1 MESQDHLVQPG
12 LAIHRLRRLEADF
25 IKPHRGTI
33 LLALAGMMLQSVLL
47 LPLPLLQGKVLDRL
61 AAVLLGASTPSPVD
75 LQGVERLIAL
85 VCLVSVACHLGRM
98 ALSWK
103 IGSVMAR
110 VSQEVIVGLTDALH
124 RKMHSLPMAFFD
136 RQQTGRLMARITSD
150 VGSILI
156 FLSSGFLQLITD
168 LIVASGIVVLLLW
181 IEWRLALV
189 SFLVLPI
196 YALNHTLFSGRI
208 GRLSREVRAEL
219 AAIYA
224 LVSER
229 VSAVRL
235 VRSFSKEEAEV
246 AELDGRIDAYRDLSR
261 DNTRVGAIQGALATL
276 ISGFGTVLVITYG
289 AILIGRGQL
298 TVGELLAVIALLAQL
313 YNPIVRLTQFQ
324 AMSTATLVS
333 IERMYQILDEPE
345 TLRNRPGARPI
356 VKPRGSL
363 SFRDVAFA
371 YSQGSAPV
379 LERIELE
386 IEPGMRLGLLG
397 TSGSGKSTLLSLAP
411 RLYDVSEGSGPVLFD
426 GQDVRDFRL
435 EDLRKSIVLVGQ
447 QPILFRGTIRSN
459 LLYANPGATP
469 SQIRRALD
477 ASDFAATVDSFPLGL
492 ETPVG
497 ERGST
502 LSGGQRQ
509 RLALARA
516 LIANPSILLL
526 DDCTSALDAE
536 TEAQVQAALLDLYPD
551 LTCLVV
557 SHKISSVDHADR
569 VAVLDKG
576 RIVEQGPPEKLLLL
590 GGAYATIY
598 HQQSTLLTNRV

>member
-1 MESQDHLVQPG
+1 MKVPEGPVQTGP
-12 LAIHRLRRLEADF
+12 AIRRIRRLEADF
-25 IKPHRGTI
+25 IRPHRGTI

-61 AAVLLGASTPSPVD
+61 APALLSEKNLTAVE
-75 LQGVERLIAL
+75 LQGVERLIAF
-85 VCLVSVACHLGRM
+85 VVVGSIACHLGRM

-110 VSQEVIVGLTDALH
+110 VSQEVVVGLTDALH
-124 RKMHSLPMAFFD
+124 RKMHRLPMAFFD

-156 FLSSGFLQLITD
+156 FLSSGFLQLVTD
-168 LIVASGIVVLLLW
+168 LILASGIVVFLVW

-196 YALNHTLFSGRI
+196 YALNHTAFSGRI
-208 GRLSREVRAEL
+208 DRLSREVRAEL
-219 AAIYA
+219 ATIYA

-235 VRSFSKEEAEV
+235 VRSFSKEDAEV

-261 DNTRVGAIQGALATL
+261 DNTRAGAIQSALATL
-276 ISGFGTVLVITYG
+276 ISGLGTVLVITYG
-289 AILIGRGQL
+289 AILIGREQL
-298 TVGELLAVIALLAQL
+298 TVGELLAITALLAQL

-324 AMSTATLVS
+324 AMLTATLVS

-345 TLRNRPGARPI
+345 TLRDRPGARSI
-356 VKPRGSL
+356 VKARGSL
-363 SFRDVAFA
+363 SFRDVSFA
-371 YSQGSAPV
+371 YSPGGAPV
-379 LERIELE
+379 LERIKLEL
-386 IEPGMRLGLLG
+386 EPGMRLGLLG
-397 TSGSGKSTLLSLAP
+397 PSGSGKSTLLSLAP

-459 LLYANPGATP
+459 LLYANPGATS
-469 SQIRRALD
+469 SQVRRALD

-492 ETPVG
+492 DTPVG

-536 TEAQVQAALLDLYPD
+536 TEAQVQAALLDLFPD
-551 LTCLVV
+551 RTCLIV
-557 SHKISSVDHADR
+557 SHKLSSVSHADW
-569 VAVLDKG
+569 VAILDEG
-576 RIVEQGPPEKLLLL
+576 RIVEQGPPEKLLSL
-590 GGAYATIY
+590 GGSYAKIY
-598 HQQSTLLTNRV
+598 DQQSSVLVNGA